1 MKKITLV
8 LVTVVFG
15 VLAKL
20 GYDNVQINRQISLLQ
35 QTLYQNEQRGDNL
48 NDQLI
53 ALQRKERTPSVESR
67 DRTPVTT
74 PSTFNAQHLIQSQL
88 DLVQFALEQQQ
99 YSYAMEKLTQLDREL
114 AQYEVADSLSQSIQQ
129 AIAQDQQAIQK
140 FVSTQMAQQQQIT
153 TLIDQL
159 DQRFKVESNNQQ
171 IKSVKPQTE
180 HFWQKW
186 FQIERVDHTTVVLG
200 QRGIVIKEAQFRL
213 LLAEQ
218 AFLRG
223 DFSVYQKMLLEVAQL
238 LETLPDPTSQSL
250 KQQILQL
257 KNTPTLPVPKLT
269 SRTILG

>member
-20 GYDNVQINRQISLLQ
+20 GYDNVQISREISVLQ
-35 QTLYQNEQRGDNL
+35 QTLYQNEQRDDNL

-53 ALQRKERTPSVESR
+53 ALQRKDRVPSVEGGER
-67 DRTPVTT
+67 RLVVT

-140 FVSTQMAQQQQIT
+140 FVSTQTTQQQQIT
-153 TLIDQL
+153 VLIDQL
-159 DQRFKVESNNQQ
+159 DQRFKLESNRQQ
-171 IKSVKPQTE
+171 LRSTQTHTE

-186 FQIERVDHTTVVLG
+186 FQIERVNHTIVALDQRSTVL
-200 QRGIVIKEAQFRL
+200 KEAQFRL

-218 AFLRG
+218 ALLRG
-223 DFSVYQKMLLEVAQL
+223 DISVYQKMLIEVAQL
-238 LETLPDPTSQSL
+238 LETLPDSNSQSL

-257 KNTPTLPVPKLT
+257 KNTPIPPAPKLT